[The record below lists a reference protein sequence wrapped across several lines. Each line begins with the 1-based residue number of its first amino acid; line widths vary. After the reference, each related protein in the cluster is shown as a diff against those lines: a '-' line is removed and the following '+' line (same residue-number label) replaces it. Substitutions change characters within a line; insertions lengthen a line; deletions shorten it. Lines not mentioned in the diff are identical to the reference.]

1 MFLFKKESQGV
12 QAFAN
17 TVSLKQKPVQSQ
29 ILEALVLTSSCHFK
43 QVFVLYL
50 MPFVY
55 FNDM

>member
-43 QVFVLYL
+43 QAFALYL
-50 MPFVY
+50 MPFAY

>member
-43 QVFVLYL
+43 QVFALCL
-50 MPFVY
+50 MPFAY
-55 FNDM
+55 FYDM